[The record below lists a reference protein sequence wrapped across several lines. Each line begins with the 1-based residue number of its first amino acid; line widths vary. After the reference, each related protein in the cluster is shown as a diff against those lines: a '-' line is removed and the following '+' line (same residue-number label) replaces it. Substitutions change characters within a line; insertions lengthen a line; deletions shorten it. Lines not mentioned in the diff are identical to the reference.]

1 METKLMLIGFLTKF
15 DISRTQVP
23 LRMTAKFLYEPYEEN
38 LVLLKEGGIK
48 FGEQWNI
55 IDPSDKNDP
64 LYIYF

>member
-48 FGEQWNI
+48 FGEQ
-55 IDPSDKNDP
+55 
-64 LYIYF
+64 